1 MLNGLILTFRV
12 LPWYKYFNFFCSFS
26 KDVGCVGSTEKSHL
40 CRDSCS
46 YEARLKLRNLRI
58 KAILG
63 PISPTVRHF
72 AAAIGAGVGQCR
84 SRRLCH
90 HNTILVLCLSGF
102 RFDINNWSL
111 LLSLIQVPFIRLQ
124 QYEREYR
131 ETDIKCKSYSIVNL
145 IIRQIQNTAL
155 QTSREYIRY
164 FILFHFQK
172 SFKLIKFQP

>member
-1 MLNGLILTFRV
+1 M
-12 LPWYKYFNFFCSFS
+12 
-26 KDVGCVGSTEKSHL
+26 EKSHI
-40 CRDSCS
+40 CCDSCS

-111 LLSLIQVPFIRLQ
+111 LLSLIQVPFIRMQ

-131 ETDIKCKSYSIVNL
+131 ETDIKMQPKLVSDCVFRLHWWLVPFNL
-145 IIRQIQNTAL
+145 KNLTLLTCRENSDPSQFIHNGW
-155 QTSREYIRY
+155 SRPTDPKEIERAS
-164 FILFHFQK
+164 LR
-172 SFKLIKFQP
+172 

>member
-1 MLNGLILTFRV
+1 M
-12 LPWYKYFNFFCSFS
+12 YFNFCSFS
-26 KDVGCVGSTEKSHL
+26 KDIGCVGSMEKSHL
-40 CRDSCS
+40 CCDSCS

-111 LLSLIQVPFIRLQ
+111 LLSLIQVPFIRMQ

-131 ETDIKCKSYSIVNL
+131 ETDIKMQKLFYCWPHYQANKIPHYRLLGN
-145 IIRQIQNTAL
+145 
-155 QTSREYIRY
+155 
-164 FILFHFQK
+164 ILDI
-172 SFKLIKFQP
+172 SF